1 MRLRVIAN
9 LIGTA
14 TIKDRCDRTR
24 RFSTHP
30 ARRSA
35 VLERAWSDSLG
46 IAPDISSAYAA
57 AVAVELSPPELAHL
71 VEFSERPRTHDWSL
85 RSALVRYAQPQPA
98 RVEAVLDLT
107 RRLEFAIGKHNKVL
121 AKQGEEVWSAIKSGA
136 DGDDSI
142 KDVVALLRVAQ
153 EIDALGDVLAA
164 WAVDRT
170 GARPDAAVD
179 TLIGQVAPELDAL
192 GVPHEERPRPPRGR
206 G

>member
-1 MRLRVIAN
+1 MTTP
-9 LIGTA
+9 GG
-14 TIKDRCDRTR
+14 
-24 RFSTHP
+24 FS
-30 ARRSA
+30 RQRSPLA
-35 VLERAWSDSLG
+35 VLRWWNGSGPTVWQAAGSDG
-46 IAPDISSAYAA
+46 RAYAA
-57 AVAVELSPPELAHL
+57 AVAVELSPPELSQL
-71 VEFSERPRTHDWSL
+71 VDFSERPRTHDWTL

-121 AKQGEEVWSAIKSGA
+121 AKQGDVVWNAIESGT
-136 DGDDSI
+136 DGDDI
-142 KDVVALLRVAQ
+142 VKDVVALLRVAQ
-153 EIDALGDVLAA
+153 ELDALGDVLAA

-179 TLIGQVAPELDAL
+179 ACIADVAPRLDAL